1 MTDIGASQ
9 SLITSMLHGIFGS
22 TAFIAIAVKLGL
34 LKWRPTLAYDAA
46 PWLGRY
52 ATFAFIAVWVTSV
65 LTYYTDIL

>member
-1 MTDIGASQ
+1 
-9 SLITSMLHGIFGS
+9 
-22 TAFIAIAVKLGL
+22 VKLGL

-52 ATFAFIAVWVTSV
+52 ATFAFVVVWITSV